1 MQPIRVAAPDGLTIA
16 AYEWGNPAGPEILFV
31 HGFCQ
36 SHLSWARQ
44 VGDPALA
51 ARFRMVA
58 YDLRGHGTSDQPA
71 EKSAYQADT
80 LWAGDLAAVIAAK
93 GLKRPVLVGW
103 SYGGRIIADYL
114 ATYGAGA
121 ITGIN
126 YVNARC
132 STEPALFGP
141 AQIHLAG
148 MQSPDL
154 AENIAATRRFLRAC
168 FERRPAADDFETMLA
183 FNMIVPAAIRA
194 FILGRPPETTE
205 ALARLQCPVLVTH
218 GRQDPIIL
226 TAMAEFVAR
235 TVKGARL
242 SLYDD
247 AGHSPFFEDAPRF
260 NAELAE
266 FAGAG

>member
-1 MQPIRVAAPDGLTIA
+1 MKPIRVAAPDGLTIA
-16 AYEWGNPAGPEILFV
+16 AYEWGNPEGREILFV

-44 VGDPALA
+44 VTDPRLA
-51 ARFRMVA
+51 AEFRMVA
-58 YDLRGHGTSDQPA
+58 YDLRGHGASDQPLDRA
-71 EKSAYQADT
+71 SYAADA
-80 LWAGDLAAVIAAK
+80 LWAGDLAAVIAATR
-93 GLKRPVLVGW
+93 LKRPLLVGW

-121 ITGIN
+121 VAGIN

-141 AQIHLAG
+141 AQVHLLG

-168 FERRPAADDFETMLA
+168 FERQPAAGDFETMLA
-183 FNMIVPAAIRA
+183 FNMLVPASVRA
-194 FILGRPPETTE
+194 YILGRDAETTA
-205 ALARLQCPVLVTH
+205 ALAKLACPVLVTH
-218 GRQDPIIL
+218 GRDDPIIL

-235 TVKGARL
+235 TVRGARL
-242 SLYDD
+242 SLYDG

-260 NAELAE
+260 NAELAA
-266 FAGAG
+266 FAGSL